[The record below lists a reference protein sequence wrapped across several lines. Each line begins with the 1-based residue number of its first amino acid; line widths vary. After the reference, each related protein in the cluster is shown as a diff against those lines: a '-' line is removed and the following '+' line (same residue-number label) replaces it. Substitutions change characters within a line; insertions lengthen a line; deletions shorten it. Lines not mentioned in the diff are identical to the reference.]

1 MMSEK
6 RAKTTYDISGYRW
19 NQIINAVNHRQKP
32 EVISPPLDEVE
43 LEQFYRMEK
52 QKREADEKN
61 GYESFFAPVEIDFDD
76 PCLDIYHEELWKR
89 K

>member
-1 MMSEK
+1 MSGK

-32 EVISPPLDEVE
+32 EVISPSLDEVE
-43 LEQFYRMEK
+43 LEQFYKMEK
-52 QKREADEKN
+52 YKKEEDEKY
-61 GYESFFAPVEIDFDD
+61 GLDLCYAPVEIDFDD
-76 PCLDIYHEELWKR
+76 PCLDIYHEESWKR